1 MKLRPKFDR
10 EFLSV
15 NNGQNYITYGKNFLW
30 NSKKNFPVNYMEMA
44 VTYGEKSFM
53 EQTPGVNALSSGT
66 QTMARTIIRHFSV
79 NLLYAHF
86 DWLISQL
93 FY

>member
-15 NNGQNYITYGKNFLW
+15 NNGQNYVTYGKNFLW

-53 EQTPGVNALSSGT
+53 EQTPDWAIFLS
-66 QTMARTIIRHFSV
+66 
-79 NLLYAHF
+79 
-86 DWLISQL
+86 
-93 FY
+93 

>member
-15 NNGQNYITYGKNFLW
+15 TNGQNYVTYGKKFLW
-30 NSKKNFPVNYMEMA
+30 NSKKIFPVNYMEMA

-53 EQTPGVNALSSGT
+53 EQTPG
-66 QTMARTIIRHFSV
+66 
-79 NLLYAHF
+79 
-86 DWLISQL
+86 L
-93 FY
+93 FYFRPRPRIYRLRTPNFFARLFIF

>member
-15 NNGQNYITYGKNFLW
+15 TNGQNYVTYGKKFLW
-30 NSKKNFPVNYMEMA
+30 NSKKIFPVNYMEMA

-53 EQTPGVNALSSGT
+53 EQTPDWA
-66 QTMARTIIRHFSV
+66 IIESPSIF
-79 NLLYAHF
+79 
-86 DWLISQL
+86 QL
-93 FY
+93 WGLF

>member
-15 NNGQNYITYGKNFLW
+15 TNGQNYVTYGKKILW
-30 NSKKNFPVNYMEMA
+30 NNKKIFPVNYMEMA

-53 EQTPGVNALSSGT
+53 EQTPGMALSKKLRSNRAC
-66 QTMARTIIRHFSV
+66 QK
-79 NLLYAHF
+79 
-86 DWLISQL
+86 
-93 FY
+93 

>member
-15 NNGQNYITYGKNFLW
+15 NNGQNYVTYGKNFLW

-53 EQTPGVNALSSGT
+53 EQTPGLKEEVG
-66 QTMARTIIRHFSV
+66 V
-79 NLLYAHF
+79 LLFHNSLAM
-86 DWLISQL
+86 IC
-93 FY
+93 

>member
-15 NNGQNYITYGKNFLW
+15 TNGQNYVTYGKKILW
-30 NSKKNFPVNYMEMA
+30 NNKKIFPVNYMEMA

-53 EQTPGVNALSSGT
+53 EQTPVENKCRLVSLYWATAPTPWPLT
-66 QTMARTIIRHFSV
+66 TRAMELF
-79 NLLYAHF
+79 NL
-86 DWLISQL
+86 WR
-93 FY
+93 

>member
-15 NNGQNYITYGKNFLW
+15 TNGQNYVTYGKKFLW
-30 NSKKNFPVNYMEMA
+30 NSKKIFPVNYMEMA

-53 EQTPGVNALSSGT
+53 KQTLDVVNFT
-66 QTMARTIIRHFSV
+66 QLFEERTICL
-79 NLLYAHF
+79 NPT
-86 DWLISQL
+86 
-93 FY
+93 

>member
-15 NNGQNYITYGKNFLW
+15 TNGQNYVTYGKNFLW
-30 NSKKNFPVNYMEMA
+30 NSKKIFPVNYMEMA

-53 EQTPGVNALSSGT
+53 EQTPGDLVAFVTHLQQEGK
-66 QTMARTIIRHFSV
+66 V
-79 NLLYAHF
+79 
-86 DWLISQL
+86 QL
-93 FY
+93 QV

>member
-15 NNGQNYITYGKNFLW
+15 TNGQNYVTYGKKFLW
-30 NSKKNFPVNYMEMA
+30 NNKKIFPVNYMEMA

-53 EQTPGVNALSSGT
+53 EQTPGLPPA
-66 QTMARTIIRHFSV
+66 
-79 NLLYAHF
+79 
-86 DWLISQL
+86 
-93 FY
+93 

>member
-15 NNGQNYITYGKNFLW
+15 TNGQNYVTYGKKFLW
-30 NSKKNFPVNYMEMA
+30 NSKKIFPVNYMEMA

-53 EQTPGVNALSSGT
+53 EQTPDCQKQFTVSP
-66 QTMARTIIRHFSV
+66 
-79 NLLYAHF
+79 
-86 DWLISQL
+86 
-93 FY
+93 

>member
-15 NNGQNYITYGKNFLW
+15 TNGQNYVTYGKKILW
-30 NSKKNFPVNYMEMA
+30 NNKKIFPVNYMEMA

-53 EQTPGVNALSSGT
+53 EQTPGRQLLNMRSIMSS
-66 QTMARTIIRHFSV
+66 
-79 NLLYAHF
+79 
-86 DWLISQL
+86 
-93 FY
+93 